1 MLENVGVAN
10 SFVDFAANTVSP
22 SGENQNLKGTE
33 KQTDGVDKQSERN
46 YEDILEFTGSLK
58 KDSQSSSKIKSGNKE
73 LSLEDKEQLEKLK
86 RRDLEVKKHEQAHV
100 SAGASNPQYEYE
112 MGPDGIR
119 YATGG
124 HADIEVSE
132 GNSPEETIEK
142 AHKVKRAALAP
153 DEPSSADRNIAAE
166 ADKLELKAK
175 KEISERQRNGEEESD
190 KFSGFS
196 SVENKDSAIAKNDY
210 SGILKGYGNDFNS
223 SVFKGGMLDTMA

>member
-1 MLENVGVAN
+1 MLENVGAEN
-10 SFVDFAANTVSP
+10 LAVDFVADAVSP
-22 SGENQNLKGTE
+22 LEKNYSQKGNGNQANRGVEQFDRDYSDTLEITSGLE
-33 KQTDGVDKQSERN
+33 KDFKSSRGV
-46 YEDILEFTGSLK
+46 
-58 KDSQSSSKIKSGNKE
+58 KSGNKE
-73 LSLEDKEQLEKLK
+73 LSSEDKEQVEKLK

-112 MGPDGIR
+112 MGPDGVR

-175 KEISERQRNGEEESD
+175 KEISEKQRDGEEGNN
-190 KFSGFS
+190 KVAGFS
-196 SVENKDSAIAKNDY
+196 SVENKDSAIAENGY
-210 SGILKGYGNDFNS
+210 SGILKGYGNDFSNS
-223 SVFKGGMLDTMA
+223 VSKGSMLDTMV